1 MAVLARKFTM
11 TSAPARVNT
20 RLPLSCLV
28 TRLIPKLVWMLIW
41 LLSVSAAFAAP
52 AGQRWGDVERVVAFG
67 DVHGANDALIELL
80 RYLDVIDDDDRWA
93 GGRTH
98 LVSLGD
104 LLDRGPDSRAAM
116 DLLIRLQSEAEA
128 AGGRVHVVLGNH
140 EVMNL
145 TGDLRYVSREE
156 YAAFAGEETQA
167 ERQQA
172 FATMREAGRTVAEDN
187 YPPGYFAHRRAFAA
201 DGRYG
206 SWLLSLPA
214 VVIVNDSAF
223 AHGGFPDWMN
233 EYTLDDINNQVS
245 DDLSRLLAT
254 GAELR
259 NSSSIP
265 HWEDLLDIRSTP
277 TGNDDF
283 KWLQESP
290 FLGNEGPLW
299 YRGNAHCHVLIETN
313 VVKRALANFDV
324 KRLVVGHSPTST
336 RRIQQRFDSA
346 VILADTGMLNEY
358 YRGQPAALV
367 QDADGL
373 SFAYPDDGQ
382 WTKQASAPFTD
393 QQTVLPLEDLEAFM
407 SELDYDPQGKV
418 EPVVFGGRRFQPVF
432 NSGNKRTNS
441 SRVAA
446 FRFDQLLGLGMVPP
460 TIERKIGGRS
470 GTLTLLP
477 AQVMSESQRAE
488 EGVYRPQYCLGTN
501 DYQLMYA
508 FDALIRNN
516 NRTPDTMLY
525 DRRNWSLILT
535 LEENAFTTSTT
546 LPDYLKKVPATL
558 PESLAAKL
566 NSLSFETLQA
576 TLSPVLSTKQVR
588 AIDARRQK
596 LLEQWRIGV

>member
-1 MAVLARKFTM
+1 M
-11 TSAPARVNT
+11 TSAATRVDA
-20 RLPLSCLV
+20 RLPV
-28 TRLIPKLVWMLIW
+28 PRLAQGLISKLIWMLIF
-41 LLSVSAAFAAP
+41 LLSMNAAFAA
-52 AGQRWGDVERVVAFG
+52 ATEQRWRDVERVVAFG
-67 DVHGANDALIELL
+67 DVHGANDALLELL
-80 RYLDVIDDDDRWA
+80 RYLDVIDDDNGWT

-104 LLDRGPDSRAAM
+104 LLDRGPDSREAM
-116 DLLIRLQSEAEA
+116 DLLMRLQSEAET

-145 TGDLRYVSREE
+145 TGDLRYVSVEE
-156 YAAFAGEETQA
+156 YAAFAGEETGA

-172 FATMREAGRTVAEDN
+172 FAAMREAGKTVAEND

-206 SWLLSLPA
+206 AWLLSLPA

-233 EYTLDDINNQVS
+233 EYTLGDINNQVS
-245 DDLSRLLAT
+245 DDLTRLLSA

-259 NSSSIP
+259 KTSSIP
-265 HWEDLLDIRSTP
+265 SWEDLLDRRSNP
-277 TGNDDF
+277 TEDADF

-290 FLGNEGPLW
+290 FLGNDGPFW
-299 YRGNAHCHVLIETN
+299 YRGNAHCHLLIETP
-313 VVKRALANFDV
+313 VVNRALEHFDV
-324 KRLVVGHSPTST
+324 KRLVIGHSPTST
-336 RRIQQRFDSA
+336 RRIQQRFDNA
-346 VILADTGMLNEY
+346 VILADTGMLDAY
-358 YRGQPAALV
+358 YRGQPTALV
-367 QDADGL
+367 QEAGGL
-373 SFAYPDDGQ
+373 RFAYPNDDE
-382 WTKQASAPFTD
+382 WTDQASAPLTD
-393 QQTVLPLEDLEAFM
+393 QQTALPLEDLEAFM
-407 SELDYDPQGKV
+407 SELDYDASTKGKV

-432 NSGNKRTNS
+432 DSGNKRTNS

-446 FRFDQLLGLGMVPP
+446 FQLDQLLGLGMVPP
-460 TIERKIGGRS
+460 TIERKIGGRN

-477 AQVMSESQRAE
+477 TQTMSERQRAE

-516 NRTPDTMLY
+516 SRTPDTMLY
-525 DRRNWSLILT
+525 DRRNWSLVLT
-535 LEENAFTTSTT
+535 LGKDVFTTSAA
-546 LPDYLKKVPATL
+546 LPDYLQNVPATL
-558 PESLAAKL
+558 PKTLADKL

-576 TLSPVLSTKQVR
+576 ALGPVLSTRQVR